1 MRHSRRCPNKQRWI
15 MCIGLLV
22 LIFYAFG
29 CATKSSPPP
38 ASQTAVGELPPGEIQ
53 QLKDVQVVNHDASL
67 DVLLVGS
74 AAMTYT
80 AFKAIDPLRLVLD
93 LPNTKSEVSSSPL
106 AVENEIIGK
115 IETMT
120 LTQQPQPLT
129 RVEIALNQETPYEIF
144 QEGDQIRVQFEK
156 TAALGKTRSEPAA
169 ETEVATSETESQP
182 SAAVAATQPSAK
194 VETGPAKKITAIQ
207 SIRSDDEVK
216 VYIIGDGSLS
226 NYNVFT
232 LLDPARVVL
241 DLMGVKLTASR
252 GGVPPSDKL
261 LKNIR
266 VGEHPNK
273 VRVVFDLIPAKGLPY
288 QVTSVDDRL
297 VVSFKPGSGFPP
309 SPPIVVATPPAAA
322 APPREAVK
330 AKRTP
335 PPPEPA
341 RITSIDFNLLKTK
354 QSRLTVSANRPLE
367 PEIQITGANSISMIF
382 PNTNLPKYLQRH
394 IDTGQFSSAV
404 NLIDPRPMKG
414 VPGTVEF
421 YIEMREMVPYH
432 IAKEDDKVYL
442 DFDASTMPPPEP
454 IKLGKPATVSEERA
468 PAAPSPAEVQPP
480 PAAEV
485 QAPPPAEMAEAGPA
499 AVAAEETA
507 LEEVQTTEEQAL
519 AVGAPPPEQAAPA
532 PTKAVP
538 LPFAPGEKYLGQ
550 KISLDLQE
558 VDIRNVLRLLA
569 DVTGKNIVVEP
580 NVKGTVTLK
589 VDNVPWDQVL
599 ELILKINDLASVME
613 GNVIRIATAAKIK
626 SELDRKR
633 DAVEAQKELMAAAR
647 DLGEI
652 STEYLQVNYADV
664 GDISAQIEK
673 VKSEK
678 GTISVDNRTNLI
690 IYSDFPKRIELARE
704 ILAKLDRA
712 TKQVMVESRIVSANT
727 NFSRNLGISWNA
739 AYTANSLANRLGG
752 APELDFAVAAPT
764 AAIGTFGLNFTRMA
778 NNILQLDMQ
787 LDALEQAGE
796 GRVISSPRIFTLD
809 HVQAMIQQGDQIPY
823 PQRTEEGTISTA
835 FAPATLSLTV
845 TPHITPDGKVRM
857 EVLAKRDQ
865 ADFSRTV
872 QDVPAIR
879 TQEAQTELLV
889 NDGDT
894 IVIGGIVIR
903 DTEWNEARVPFLWR
917 IPILGWLFKSRT
929 ISDDKSELLIFLSPS
944 IVEDQKVSQR

>member
-1 MRHSRRCPNKQRWI
+1 MRHSRRCPKQRWI
-15 MCIGLLV
+15 MYIGLLV
-22 LIFYAFG
+22 LIFYALG
-29 CATKSSPPP
+29 CATKSPVP
-38 ASQTAVGELPPGEIQ
+38 SQTGAGESTAGETQ
-53 QLKDVQVVNHDASL
+53 QLKDVQVVDHDGTL

-74 AAMTYT
+74 NAMTYT

-93 LPNTKSEVSSSPL
+93 LPNTESEVASSPL
-106 AVENEIIGK
+106 AVENDIIGK

-120 LTQQPQPLT
+120 LTREPQPLT
-129 RVEIALNQETPYEIF
+129 RVEIALNKETPYEIF
-144 QEGDQIRVQFEK
+144 QEGDEIRVQFEK
-156 TAALGKTRSEPAA
+156 SAAGEKVGSKPAA
-169 ETEVATSETESQP
+169 ESEVAASKTEGQP
-182 SAAVAATQPSAK
+182 AAAVAATKPSTEAPSA
-194 VETGPAKKITAIQ
+194 PAKEITAIQ
-207 SIRSDDEVK
+207 PIRSDDEVR
-216 VYIIGDGSLS
+216 VYIIGDGSLK

-232 LLDPARVVL
+232 LTDPARVVL
-241 DLMGVKLTASR
+241 DLMGVKLAASR
-252 GGVPPSDKL
+252 GAIPPSDKL
-261 LKNIR
+261 LKKIR

-273 VRVVFDLIPAKGLPY
+273 VRVVFDLIPAAGLPY

-297 VVSFKPGSGFPP
+297 VVSFKPGSGFPA
-309 SPPIVVATPPAAA
+309 SPPIVTAAAPAAA
-322 APPREAVK
+322 PRKEAEK

-341 RITSIDFNLLKTK
+341 RITAIDFNLLKTNK
-354 QSRLTVSANRPLE
+354 SRLTVSANRPLD
-367 PEIQITGANSISMIF
+367 PEIQITGKNSISMVL
-382 PNTNLPKYLQRH
+382 PNTKLPNYLERH
-394 IDTGQFSSAV
+394 IDTGQFASAV

-421 YIEMREMVPYH
+421 YIELREMVPYH
-432 IAKEDDKVYL
+432 VAKEDDKVYL
-442 DFDASTMPPPEP
+442 DFDASTMPPTEP
-454 IKLGKPATVSEERA
+454 IKLGKPATVSEQRG

-480 PAAEV
+480 PPPGQLAGGAPAAAEV
-485 QAPPPAEMAEAGPA
+485 EAG
-499 AVAAEETA
+499 AEEA
-507 LEEVQTTEEQAL
+507 QATEEQAM
-519 AVGAPPPEQAAPA
+519 AVEAPLQEEAAPA
-532 PTKAVP
+532 
-538 LPFAPGEKYLGQ
+538 APVQAMPPPPPAGEKYVGQ

-569 DVTGKNIVVEP
+569 DVTAKNIVVEP

-599 ELILKINDLASVME
+599 ELILKINDLDSVME

-626 SELDRKR
+626 AELDRR
-633 DAVEAQKELMAAAR
+633 REEVEAKKDLMAAAR

-652 STEYLQVNYADV
+652 TTEYLQVNYADV
-664 GDISAQIEK
+664 GDISAQIQM

-704 ILAKLDRA
+704 ILARLDKA
-712 TKQVMVESRIVSANT
+712 TQQVMIESRIVSANT

-752 APELDFAVAAPT
+752 APQFDFAVAAPT
-764 AAIGTFGLNFTRMA
+764 SAIGTFGLNFTRLA
-778 NNILQLDMQ
+778 NNILDLDMQ

-857 EVLAKRDQ
+857 EVLAKKDE

-894 IVIGGIVIR
+894 IVIGGIVIQ
-903 DTEWNEARVPFLWR
+903 DTSWSEDRVPFLWR
-917 IPILGWLFKSRT
+917 IPILGWLFKNRQIVEEKT
-929 ISDDKSELLIFLSPS
+929 ELLIFLSPS
-944 IVEDQKVSQR
+944 IVTDQKMTQS

>member
-1 MRHSRRCPNKQRWI
+1 MRHSRRCPKQRWI
-15 MCIGLLV
+15 MYIGLLV

-29 CATKSSPPP
+29 CATKSSAPPT
-38 ASQTAVGELPPGEIQ
+38 SQTAVGESTSGETQ
-53 QLKDVQVVNHDASL
+53 QLRDVQVVDQDTSL

-74 AAMTYT
+74 DAMTYT

-93 LPNTKSEVSSSPL
+93 LPNTESEVVSSPF
-106 AVENEIIGK
+106 AVENETIGK

-120 LTQQPQPLT
+120 LTQEPQPLT

-144 QEGDQIRVQFEK
+144 QEENHIRVQFEK
-156 TAALGKTRSEPAA
+156 PTAFGEARSEPAA
-169 ETEVATSETESQP
+169 ETEVANSKTEGESTVV
-182 SAAVAATQPSAK
+182 VAATQPSAK
-194 VETGPAKKITAIQ
+194 VASAPAKKITAIQ
-207 SIRSDDEVK
+207 PIRSDEEVK
-216 VYIIGDGSLS
+216 VYIIGDGSIS

-232 LLDPARVVL
+232 LTDPARVVL
-241 DLMGVKLTASR
+241 DLMGVKLAATK
-252 GGVPPSDKL
+252 GGVPPSDKM

-266 VGEHPNK
+266 VGEHPDK
-273 VRVVFDLIPAKGLPY
+273 VRVVFDLIPAAGLPY

-297 VVSFKPGSGFPP
+297 VVSFKPGSGFSA
-309 SPPIVVATPPAAA
+309 SPPVVVAAAPAAA
-322 APPREAVK
+322 PRKEAARV
-330 AKRTP
+330 KRTP
-335 PPPEPA
+335 PPTEPA
-341 RITSIDFNLLKTK
+341 RITSIDFNLLETNK
-354 QSRLTVSANRPLE
+354 SRLIVSANRPLA
-367 PEIQITGANSISMIF
+367 PEIMIF
-382 PNTNLPKYLQRH
+382 PNTRLPKHLERH

-404 NLIDPRPMKG
+404 NVIDPRPMKG
-414 VPGTVEF
+414 LPGTVEF

-432 IAKEDDKVYL
+432 IAQEDNKVYL
-442 DFDASTMPPPEP
+442 DFDTSTMPPTEP
-454 IKLGKPATVSEERA
+454 IKLGKPTTVVDERA
-468 PAAPSPAEVQPP
+468 PVAPIPGEVQPP
-480 PAAEV
+480 PAPEEMAAA
-485 QAPPPAEMAEAGPA
+485 APPPPM
-499 AVAAEETA
+499 
-507 LEEVQTTEEQAL
+507 EEVAPVDEQAL
-519 AVGAPPPEQAAPA
+519 AAGPPPEKVVGLAPA
-532 PTKAVP
+532 EAMPPP
-538 LPFAPGEKYLGQ
+538 LVVGGRYLGQ

-580 NVKGTVTLK
+580 NVKGKVTLK

-599 ELILKINDLASVME
+599 ELILKINDLDTVME

-626 SELDRKR
+626 SELDRR
-633 DAVEAQKELMAAAR
+633 REEVEAKKELMAAAR

-652 STEYLQVNYADV
+652 TTEYLQVNYADV
-664 GDISAQIEK
+664 GDISAQIENI
-673 VKSEK
+673 KSEK

-690 IYSDFPKRIELARE
+690 IYSDFPKRIEVAKQILAR
-704 ILAKLDRA
+704 LDRA

-739 AYTANSLANRLGG
+739 AYTANSLAGRLSGS
-752 APELDFAVAAPT
+752 PEFDFAVAAPT
-764 AAIGTFGLNFTRMA
+764 AAIGTFGLSFTRLA
-778 NNILQLDMQ
+778 NNILDLDMQ

-903 DTEWNEARVPFLWR
+903 DTEWSEARVPFLWR
-917 IPILGWLFKSRT
+917 IPILGWLFKNRQ
-929 ISDDKSELLIFLSPS
+929 ISDDKSELLIFLSPT
-944 IVEDQKVSQR
+944 IVEDQKMTLR

>member
-1 MRHSRRCPNKQRWI
+1 MRHSRRCPKQRWI

-22 LIFYAFG
+22 LIFYALG
-29 CATKSSPPP
+29 CATKSPVQPT
-38 ASQTAVGELPPGEIQ
+38 SQPGAGQLTAGETQ
-53 QLKDVQVVNHDASL
+53 QLKDVQVVDHDGTL
-67 DVLLVGS
+67 DVLLTGS
-74 AAMTYT
+74 NAITYT

-93 LPNTKSEVSSSPL
+93 LPNTESEVSSSPV

-120 LTQQPQPLT
+120 LTQEPQPLT
-129 RVEIALNQETPYEIF
+129 RVEIGLNQETPYEIF
-144 QEGDQIRVQFEK
+144 QEGDQVRVQFEK
-156 TAALGKTRSEPAA
+156 PSALKKARSEPTAESKVAVSKSEGQSTGAAATKPSA
-169 ETEVATSETESQP
+169 ETASV
-182 SAAVAATQPSAK
+182 
-194 VETGPAKKITAIQ
+194 PAKEITAIQ
-207 SIRSDDEVK
+207 PIRSDDEVK
-216 VYIIGDGSLS
+216 VYIIGDGYLN

-232 LLDPARVVL
+232 LTDPARVVL
-241 DLMGVKLTASR
+241 DLMGVKLAASR
-252 GGVPPSDKL
+252 GAVPPSDKL

-273 VRVVFDLIPAKGLPY
+273 VRVVFDLIPAAGLPY
-288 QVTSVDDRL
+288 QVTSAGDRL
-297 VVSFKPGSGFPP
+297 VVTFKPGSGFPP
-309 SPPIVVATPPAAA
+309 SPPIVAAVPAAA
-322 APPREAVK
+322 PRKEAQK

-335 PPPEPA
+335 PPAEPA
-341 RITSIDFNLLKTK
+341 RITSIDFNLLKTNK
-354 QSRLTVSANRPLE
+354 SRLTVGANRPLD
-367 PEIQITGANSISMIF
+367 PEIQITGKNSISMVL
-382 PNTNLPKYLQRH
+382 PNTRLPKYLQRH
-394 IDTGQFSSAV
+394 IDTGQFPSAV

-421 YIEMREMVPYH
+421 YIELREMVPYH
-432 IAKEDDKVYL
+432 VAQEDDKVYL
-442 DFDASTMPPPEP
+442 DFDSSTMPPPEP
-454 IKLGKPATVSEERA
+454 IKLSKPAKVEEARA
-468 PAAPSPAEVQPP
+468 PAAPGEAEMQPP
-480 PAAEV
+480 PPPEEMAA
-485 QAPPPAEMAEAGPA
+485 AAPPPPAE
-499 AVAAEETA
+499 EEA
-507 LEEVQTTEEQAL
+507 LEEVQAAEEQAL
-519 AVGAPPPEQAAPA
+519 ETSPPAQQLAETPPAKAGVPPPAP
-532 PTKAVP
+532 VQR
-538 LPFAPGEKYLGQ
+538 YLGQ

-599 ELILKINDLASVME
+599 ELILKINDLDSVME

-626 SELDRKR
+626 AELDRR
-633 DAVEAQKELMAAAR
+633 REEVEAKKDLMAAAR

-652 STEYLQVNYADV
+652 TTEYLQVNYADV
-664 GDISAQIEK
+664 GDISAQ
-673 VKSEK
+673 VKNIMSEK
-678 GTISVDNRTNLI
+678 GSLSVDNRTNLI
-690 IYSDFPKRIELARE
+690 IYSDFPKRIELAKE
-704 ILAKLDRA
+704 ILARLDKA
-712 TKQVMVESRIVSANT
+712 TQQVMIESRIVSANT
-727 NFSRNLGISWNA
+727 NFTRNLGISWNA
-739 AYTANSLANRLGG
+739 SYTNNSLNNRLSS
-752 APELDFAVAAPT
+752 ATNSNVVDFAVNAPT
-764 AAIGTFGLNFTRMA
+764 TGIGTLGLNFARNLGV
-778 NNILQLDMQ
+778 NNLFELDMT

-857 EVLAKRDQ
+857 EVLAKKDE

-903 DTEWNEARVPFLWR
+903 DTSWAESRVPFLWR
-917 IPILGWLFKSRT
+917 IPILGWLFKNRQINDEKT
-929 ISDDKSELLIFLSPS
+929 ELLIFLSPS
-944 IVEDQKVSQR
+944 IVNDQQLTQR

>member
-1 MRHSRRCPNKQRWI
+1 MRHSRRCPKQRWI
-15 MCIGLLV
+15 MYIGLLV

-29 CATKSSPPP
+29 CATKSSVSPT
-38 ASQTAVGELPPGEIQ
+38 SQTAVGELPSGETQ
-53 QLKDVQVVNHDASL
+53 QLRDIQVVDQDTSL

-74 AAMTYT
+74 DAMTYT

-93 LPNTKSEVSSSPL
+93 LPNTESAIVSSPF

-115 IETMT
+115 IETIP
-120 LTQQPQPLT
+120 LTQEPQPLT

-144 QEGDQIRVQFEK
+144 QEENQIRVQFEK
-156 TAALGKTRSEPAA
+156 PTALREARSEPAV
-169 ETEVATSETESQP
+169 ETQVATSKTEGESTVVG
-182 SAAVAATQPSAK
+182 AAPQSLAK
-194 VETGPAKKITAIQ
+194 VTSTPAKKITAIQ
-207 SIRSDDEVK
+207 PIRSDDEVK
-216 VYIIGDGSLS
+216 VFIIGDGSIS

-232 LLDPARVVL
+232 LTDPARVVL
-241 DLMGVKLTASR
+241 DLMGVKLVASE

-266 VGEHPNK
+266 VGEHPDK
-273 VRVVFDLIPAKGLPY
+273 VRVVFDLIPAAGLPY

-297 VVSFKPGSGFPP
+297 VVSFKPGSRFPP
-309 SPPIVVATPPAAA
+309 SPPIVVAAPRKEAA
-322 APPREAVK
+322 RV
-330 AKRTP
+330 KRTP
-335 PPPEPA
+335 PPTEPA
-341 RITSIDFNLLKTK
+341 RITSIDFNLLETNK
-354 QSRLTVSANRPLE
+354 SRLIVRANRPLA

-382 PNTNLPKYLQRH
+382 PNTRLPKHLERH

-414 VPGTVEF
+414 LPGTVEF

-432 IAKEDDKVYL
+432 IAQEDNKVYL
-442 DFDASTMPPPEP
+442 DFDTSMMPPTEP
-454 IKLGKPATVSEERA
+454 IKLGKPTTVVDERA
-468 PAAPSPAEVQPP
+468 PVAPIPGEVQPP
-480 PAAEV
+480 PAPEEMAAA
-485 QAPPPAEMAEAGPA
+485 APPQPMEEM
-499 AVAAEETA
+499 A
-507 LEEVQTTEEQAL
+507 LEEVTTADEEAL
-519 AVGAPPPEQAAPA
+519 AAGPPPEKVVGLAPA
-532 PTKAVP
+532 EAMPPP
-538 LPFAPGEKYLGQ
+538 LVVGDKFLGQ

-599 ELILKINDLASVME
+599 ELILKINDLDSVME

-633 DAVEAQKELMAAAR
+633 EEVEAKKELMAAAR

-652 STEYLQVNYADV
+652 TTEYLQVNYADV
-664 GDISAQIEK
+664 GDISAQVENI
-673 VKSEK
+673 KSEK

-690 IYSDFPKRIELARE
+690 IYSDFPRRIELARE
-704 ILAKLDRA
+704 ILARLDRA
-712 TKQVMVESRIVSANT
+712 TQQVMIESRIVSANT
-727 NFSRNLGISWNA
+727 NFSRNLGISWNT
-739 AYTANSLANRLGG
+739 AYTASSLAGRLGG
-752 APELDFAVAAPT
+752 EPEFSFGVDAPT
-764 AAIGTFGLNFTRMA
+764 TSTGTFGLIFDRMIGV
-778 NNILQLDMQ
+778 NNMFHLDME

-823 PQRTEEGTISTA
+823 PQRTQEGTISTA

-845 TPHITPDGKVRM
+845 TPHITPDGKVRL
-857 EVLAKRDQ
+857 EVLAKKDE

-889 NDGDT
+889 ENGDT
-894 IVIGGIVIR
+894 IVIGGIVIQ
-903 DTEWNEARVPFLWR
+903 DTSWSENRVPFLWR
-917 IPILGWLFKSRT
+917 IPILGWLFKNRQ
-929 ISDDKSELLIFLSPS
+929 ISEEKTELLIFLSPT
-944 IVEDQKVSQR
+944 IVEDQKITRR

>member
-1 MRHSRRCPNKQRWI
+1 MRHSRRCPKQRWI
-15 MCIGLLV
+15 LYIGLLV
-22 LIFYAFG
+22 LIFYVFG
-29 CATKSSPPP
+29 CATKSSVPPT
-38 ASQTAVGELPPGEIQ
+38 SQTETGEVTPGETL
-53 QLKDVQVVNHDASL
+53 QLTDVQVVDQDGSL

-93 LPNTKSEVSSSPL
+93 LPNTESEVASSPL

-120 LTQQPQPLT
+120 LTQEPQPLT

-144 QEGDQIRVQFEK
+144 QEKNEIRVQFEK
-156 TAALGKTRSEPAA
+156 PTAPGEARMMPATEAEGVASQTGGESATAPAA
-169 ETEVATSETESQP
+169 MQS
-182 SAAVAATQPSAK
+182 SAK
-194 VETGPAKKITAIQ
+194 ASSAPAKKITAIQ
-207 SIRSDDEVK
+207 PIRSDDEVK
-216 VYIIGDGSLS
+216 VYIIGDG
-226 NYNVFT
+226 NIKDYNVFT
-232 LLDPARVVL
+232 LTDPARVVV
-241 DLMGVKLTASR
+241 DLMGVKLAASR
-252 GGVPPSDKL
+252 GGVPPSEKL
-261 LKNIR
+261 LKDIR

-273 VRVVFDLIPAKGLPY
+273 VRVVFDLIPAAGLPY
-288 QVTSVDDRL
+288 QVTSVEDRL
-297 VVSFKPGSGFPP
+297 VVTFKPGSKFPP
-309 SPPIVVATPPAAA
+309 KPPIVVA
-322 APPREAVK
+322 APRKEAVK

-335 PPPEPA
+335 PPAEPA
-341 RITSIDFNLLKTK
+341 RITSIDFNLLKSDK
-354 QSRLTVSANRPLE
+354 SRLTVSADRPLD
-367 PEIQITGANSISMIF
+367 PEIQLTGGNSISMIF
-382 PNTNLPKYLQRH
+382 PNTKLPKHLERH
-394 IDTGQFSSAV
+394 IDTGQFASAV
-404 NLIDPRPMKG
+404 NVIYPRPMKG

-421 YIEMREMVPYH
+421 YIELREMVPYH
-432 IAKEDDKVYL
+432 ISKEDDKVYL
-442 DFDASTMPPPEP
+442 DFDPSTMPPPEP
-454 IKLGKPATVSEERA
+454 IKLSKPATVEEERG
-468 PAAPSPAEVQPP
+468 PAAPVPAEVQPP
-480 PAAEV
+480 PPPAPEELAGGAPAAAE
-485 QAPPPAEMAEAGPA
+485 
-499 AVAAEETA
+499 EETA
-507 LEEVQTTEEQAL
+507 LEEVQTTGEQAMG
-519 AVGAPPPEQAAPA
+519 VEAPVPEQAAAPA
-532 PTKAVP
+532 PAGAAPSP
-538 LPFAPGEKYLGQ
+538 LAAGEKYLGQ

-599 ELILKINDLASVME
+599 ELILKINDLDSVME

-633 DAVEAQKELMAAAR
+633 EEVESKKELMAAAR

-652 STEYLQVNYADV
+652 TTEYLQVNYADV

-678 GTISVDNRTNLI
+678 GTLSVDNRTNLI
-690 IYSDFPKRIELARE
+690 IYHDFPRRIEVAKE
-704 ILAKLDRA
+704 ILARLDRP
-712 TKQVMVESRIVSANT
+712 TQQVMVESRIVSANT

-739 AYTANSLANRLGG
+739 AYTANSLAGRLSGS
-752 APELDFAVAAPT
+752 PEFDFAVAAPT
-764 AAIGTFGLNFTRMA
+764 AAIGTFGLSFTRLA
-778 NNILQLDMQ
+778 NNILDLDMQ
-787 LDALEQAGE
+787 LDALEAAGE

-903 DTEWNEARVPFLWR
+903 DTEWNESRVPFLWR
-917 IPILGWLFKSRT
+917 VPILGWLFKNRQ
-929 ISDDKSELLIFLSPS
+929 ISDEKSELLIFLSPS
-944 IVEDQKVSQR
+944 IVEEQKMTQR